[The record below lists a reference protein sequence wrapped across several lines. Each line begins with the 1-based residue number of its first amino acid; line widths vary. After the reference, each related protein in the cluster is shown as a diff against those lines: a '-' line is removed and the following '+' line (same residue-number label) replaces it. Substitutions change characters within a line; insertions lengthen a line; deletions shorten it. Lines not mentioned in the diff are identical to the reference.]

1 MIIILEDWELEIDIP
16 ATMEWTGR
24 HASEHCTC
32 GYCENFYRTVDT
44 AYPHMRPFLAQL
56 GVNIEGP
63 DEFCPFEPNICEATY
78 VATGR
83 IIHRGKS
90 VLFVDGVPIHIS
102 DKLDMDHTLPKPCF
116 GFIVGLMELPWVL
129 DEPMEDVIS
138 PANEPE
144 CLDRMWKKLLQ
155 RSDLT
160 YEQ

>member
-1 MIIILEDWELEIDIP
+1 
-16 ATMEWTGR
+16 
-24 HASEHCTC
+24 
-32 GYCENFYRTVDT
+32 V
-44 AYPHMRPFLAQL
+44 
-56 GVNIEGP
+56 
-63 DEFCPFEPNICEATY
+63 
-78 VATGR
+78 TGR

-90 VLFVDGVPIHIS
+90 VLFVDGVRIQIS